1 MPIVPLANVLNT
13 ARSEQLGV
21 PNFWGG
27 STEKILGH
35 IRAAEELQAPLS
47 LCYVRALCPELPM
60 EYGFEMIVDAAKRA
74 TVPVAV
80 ILDHGMNL
88 EECVVAIRSGASG
101 VMYDGS
107 HLPFEENVQN
117 TREVVRVAHAAK
129 VSVEAELG
137 SVGGSAIEYGSDD
150 TLEGQLTDPGRAT
163 EFVERTGVDCL
174 AVSVGNAHGAYKG
187 TPNIR
192 HDLIRAIR
200 ATVDIPLVMHGASG
214 LPEAEYLRIVES
226 GITKINYYS
235 ALSIAAVEALRA
247 FLRSDEQSIGCHN
260 IERHMIDWYT
270 NETRRLLMLMG
281 ARGRSDQP
289 ALPLSQEPD
298 HIPVGINRE
307 QIAAI
312 VADVVSKYRRK

>member
-1 MPIVPLANVLNT
+1 MPIVPLADALTT
-13 ARSEQLGV
+13 ARRERVGV
-21 PNFWGG
+21 PNLWGG

-35 IRAAEELQAPLS
+35 LRAAEELQVPIS

-60 EYGFEMIVDAAKRA
+60 EYGFEMMVGAARRA

-80 ILDHGMNL
+80 ILDHGTSL
-88 EECVVAIRSGASG
+88 EECVTAIHSGASG

-117 TREVVRVAHAAK
+117 TGEVVRVAHAAK

-137 SVGGSAIEYGSDD
+137 SVGGSAIEYGSND
-150 TLEGQLTDPGRAT
+150 TIEGQLTDPDRVV

-174 AVSVGNAHGAYKG
+174 AVSVGNAHGSYKG
-187 TPNIR
+187 VPNIR

-200 ATVDIPLVMHGASG
+200 AKVDIPLVMHGASG
-214 LPEAEYLRIVES
+214 LPDAEYLRIVES

-235 ALSIAAVEALRA
+235 GMSIAAVEALRA
-247 FLRSDEQSIGCHN
+247 FLKSSDGSVGCHN
-260 IERHMIDWYT
+260 VVRHMIEWYT

-281 ARGRSDQP
+281 ARGKSDRSS
-289 ALPLSQEPD
+289 LPPVQAPE
-298 HIPVGINRE
+298 HIPVGITRE

-312 VADVVSKYRRK
+312 VADVVSKYRRE